1 MLLLKQ
7 GGKRK
12 FWLILKKDELAY
24 PWEDILVDRPE
35 STIRGR
41 TIKKVENHKKE

>member
-1 MLLLKQ
+1 MLYYNRQ
-7 GGKRK
+7 GKRK